1 MERLIT
7 VVQDISLARTLTELM
22 AVVRHA
28 ARDLTGADGASFV
41 LRDGDECYYA
51 DEEAIGPLWKGQRF
65 PMKSCISGWVM
76 LQREATFIEDVYVDP
91 RVPIDAYRPTFVKS
105 LAMVPIRAKDPI
117 GAIGTYW
124 AKPYRATPQE
134 AKLLQ
139 ALADCVSVAM
149 QNLQLY
155 KELERSNGLFK
166 TFMDYAPFAAS
177 VRDQTGTVR
186 FINPRMA
193 ELFESKVEELVDRN
207 LLESARTESLKENV
221 RRALEDDL
229 AVLRSRAP
237 SQTSYKVTLST
248 GPETHW
254 LVTKFP
260 IRAPGEELL
269 IGTISIDITE
279 RVAIERSR
287 EEARGQLQQSYKMA
301 ALGEM
306 AGGIAHE
313 INNPL
318 SIVIGKSR
326 QLVELAATQ
335 PIDTAA
341 VQEFAGTIAST
352 AQRIAGIVHGIST
365 ISRRS
370 DKDPCVSVDI
380 GSLVDGTIALVA
392 SKFRRASVDLRV
404 DGRYRQ
410 TRLECRPPEICQ
422 ILLNLLGNALD
433 AVESLQEKWVQVGA
447 FASGDWVELTVTDSG
462 SGVPTA
468 VRDKIMDPFFTTKE
482 FGKGTGLGLSISKG
496 IVESH
501 GGTLTLDESCPNTR
515 FVVRLPVRQDDM
527 GYRAYR
533 PILGV

>member
-7 VVQDISLARTLTELM
+7 VVQDISVARTLAELM
-22 AVVRHA
+22 AVVRRA

-41 LRDGDECYYA
+41 LREGDECYYA

-76 LQREATFIEDVYVDP
+76 RQREATFIEDVYVDA
-91 RVPIDAYRPTFVKS
+91 RVPIEAYRPTFVKS
-105 LAMVPIRAKDPI
+105 LAMVPIRTKDPI
-117 GAIGTYW
+117 GAIGIYW

-134 AKLLQ
+134 VKLLQ
-139 ALADCVSVAM
+139 ALADSVSVAM

-155 KELERSNGLFK
+155 KELERSNRLFQ

-177 VRDQTGTVR
+177 VRDQTGTFR
-186 FINPRMA
+186 FVNPRMA
-193 ELFESKVEELVDRN
+193 ALFEGKAEELVNRN
-207 LLESARTESLKENV
+207 LLESARTESLKESV
-221 RRALEDDL
+221 RQALVDDL
-229 AVLRSRAP
+229 AVLRSGVP
-237 SQTSYKVTLST
+237 SQTSYKVTPTT
-248 GPETHW
+248 GPDTHW

-260 IRAPGEELL
+260 IRAPGEEAV
-269 IGTISIDITE
+269 IGTIAMDITE
-279 RVAIERSR
+279 RVVIERSR
-287 EEARGQLQQSYKMA
+287 EEARAQLQQAYKMA

-306 AGGIAHE
+306 AGGVAHE

-326 QLVELAATQ
+326 QLVEVAAAK
-335 PIDTAA
+335 PIDAA
-341 VQEFAGTIAST
+341 VVQEFAGAIAST

-392 SKFRRASVDLRV
+392 AKFRRASVDLRV
-404 DGRYRQ
+404 DDRDRQ
-410 TRLECRPPEICQ
+410 TRLECRPPELCQ
-422 ILLNLLGNALD
+422 VLLNLLGNALD
-433 AVESLQEKWVQVGA
+433 AVAPLQDKWVQVGA
-447 FASGDWVELTVTDSG
+447 FAQGDWVELTVTDSG
-462 SGVPTA
+462 SGVPEA

-501 GGTLTLDESCPNTR
+501 GGTLTLDEACPNTR

-527 GYRAYR
+527 GYRTYR
-533 PILGV
+533 PVLGV